1 MKGHRGKANRG
12 KARRWLPALCR
23 VAGIALLVTVIGM
36 CLPITAPRIAG
47 FEVYDV
53 VSGSMEPEIPV
64 GSVLY
69 IKPCDLATVNDGDVI
84 AYADADGVVAHRV
97 VTNRPSLGE
106 FVTKGDANNV
116 EDREPV
122 QYDRVVGK
130 VELHLPVFG
139 MAIALYA
146 SPVGKAYLLMTAG
159 CGFMLWLLADRL
171 EPDGHPKEKVGKP
184 KEKAGRLRTDEAR

>member
-1 MKGHRGKANRG
+1 MRKHRAHK
-12 KARRWLPALCR
+12 WLPGLCR
-23 VAGIALLVTVIGM
+23 ITGIALLVLVIGL
-36 CLPITAPRIAG
+36 CLPITAPRIFG
-47 FEVYDV
+47 FEIYDV

-69 IKPCDLATVNDGDVI
+69 AKACDLQDVNEGDII
-84 AYADADGVVAHRV
+84 AYTDVDGVVAHRV
-97 VTNRPSLGE
+97 VTNRSSLGE

-122 QYDRVVGK
+122 TYDRVVGR
-130 VELHLPVFG
+130 VAFHLPVLG

-146 SPVGKAYLLMTAG
+146 SAVGKAYLLMVAG

-171 EPDGHPKEKVGKP
+171 EPADKSREQSS
-184 KEKAGRLRTDEAR
+184 